1 MSVIDNVKQLLRH
14 ITTLQEL
21 EKVKTMVALLEM
33 ELKENDKR

>member
-1 MSVIDNVKQLLRH
+1 MSILENVKQLLRH

-21 EKVKTMVALLEM
+21 DQVKKMVALLEM